1 MSSNLVT
8 GDNTSARKNRS
19 KVDAYRH
26 VMLPSGGDSNKK
38 AVHDLGQNVKNVASS
53 VKKTIHQV
61 NDIASG
67 LKKHVDAKLNAH
79 ALQTTASLGKLE
91 AQVSLHTKKHG
102 DDVAKLKRDAAHADK
117 KCDTET
123 AKLKKDLHGLH
134 KKHEADLAK
143 LKNDL
148 IEPSKKCDAE
158 TAKLKKEL
166 NGLHKKHEAE
176 LSKLE
181 VLVGSLTNK
190 INALNKRVALLEG
203 DKKKDYIHLGKDTFV
218 PPQPESK
225 KSSGGVWE
233 TAPLAASV
241 NGGLSLFNIG
251 YTKKK
256 GYDVT
261 IDKDSGRLMLY
272 TPK

>member
-19 KVDAYRH
+19 KVDAYHH
-26 VMLPSGGDSNKK
+26 VMLPSVGDGNRK
-38 AVHDLGQNVKNVASS
+38 AVRDLGQNVKDMAGNM
-53 VKKTIHQV
+53 KKAINQA
-61 NDIASG
+61 NDIAST
-67 LKKHVDAKLNAH
+67 LKHHVETKLNAH
-79 ALQTTASLGKLE
+79 SLQTTATIGKLE

-102 DDVAKLKRDAAHADK
+102 DDVAKLKADVIHNDK
-117 KCDTET
+117 KCDSET
-123 AKLKKDLHGLH
+123 
-134 KKHEADLAK
+134 
-143 LKNDL
+143 
-148 IEPSKKCDAE
+148 
-158 TAKLKKEL
+158 TKLKKEL
-166 NGLHKKHEAE
+166 INLHKKHGDDVAKLKADVHKKCNGD

-181 VLVGSLTNK
+181 VLIGSLTDK
-190 INALNKRVALLEG
+190 LNALTKRVVALEVTE
-203 DKKKDYIHLGKDTFV
+203 KKDYIHLGKDAFV

-225 KSSGGVWE
+225 ESSGGVWE